1 MLMNNKELIEAEI
14 ENYLE
19 SLNNHSLY
27 NPIKYILNIGG
38 KRIRPSVLIDAVKL
52 FGGNPKDA
60 MPLALAVEVFHNF
73 TLMHDDIMDASSLRR
88 GQETVHIKWDV
99 NCAILSGDAMMILAY
114 QLIEKIPEEFQP
126 KIYKAFNKMA
136 LWLCEGQQDDMD
148 FEEREEVTIP
158 QYLEM
163 IKNKTSVLIGFCFE
177 AGAIFGKASQEIQ
190 DKIYDF
196 GINLGL
202 AFQLQDDYLDLYPK
216 SSAMGKVV
224 GGDLINKKKSI
235 PYLLAIQESNAGI
248 KQKIK
253 ELINSQDEARVDKLK
268 TIFEQIQVKEKTEK
282 MIEEYFQSSSESL
295 NSIKGY
301 DLSPI
306 LTFAEQLMQREH

>member
-1 MLMNNKELIEAEI
+1 MNNKELIEIEI
-14 ENYLE
+14 KNYLE
-19 SLNNHSLY
+19 TLNSHALY
-27 NPIKYILNIGG
+27 EPVKYILNIGG
-38 KRIRPSVLIDAVKL
+38 KRIRPSVLLDAVKL
-52 FGGNPKDA
+52 FGGDPKVA

-88 GQETVHIKWDV
+88 GNETVHIKWDV
-99 NCAILSGDAMMILAY
+99 NCAILSGDAMLILAY
-114 QLIEKIPEEFQP
+114 QLIEQIPEEFQP

-148 FEEREEVTIP
+148 FEEREEVSIS

-177 AGAIFGKASQEIQ
+177 AGAILGKASQEIQ
-190 DKIYDF
+190 EKIYDF

-216 SSAMGKVV
+216 SAAMGKVI
-224 GGDLINKKKSI
+224 GGDLINKKKCI
-235 PYLLAIQESNAGI
+235 PYLLAMQESTPGI

-253 ELINSQDEARVDKLK
+253 ELINSQDLDRVEKLK
-268 TIFEQIQVKEKTEK
+268 TVFEQIEVKEKTEK
-282 MIEEYFQSSSESL
+282 MIEEYFQLSAQSL
-295 NSIKGY
+295 DSISGY
-301 DLSPI
+301 DTTPI
-306 LTFAEQLMQREH
+306 QFFAEQLMQREH

>member
-1 MLMNNKELIEAEI
+1 MNNKELIEIEI
-14 ENYLE
+14 KNYLE
-19 SLNNHSLY
+19 TLNSHALY
-27 NPIKYILNIGG
+27 EPVKYILNIGG
-38 KRIRPSVLIDAVKL
+38 KRIRPSVLLDATKL
-52 FGGNPKDA
+52 FGGDPKHA

-88 GQETVHIKWDV
+88 GNETVHIKWDV
-99 NCAILSGDAMMILAY
+99 NCAILSGDAMLILAY
-114 QLIEKIPEEFQP
+114 QLIERIPEEFQP

-148 FEEREEVTIP
+148 FEEKEEVSIS

-177 AGAIFGKASQEIQ
+177 AGAILGKASKEIQ
-190 DKIYDF
+190 EKIYDF

-216 SSAMGKVV
+216 SAAMGKVV
-224 GGDLINKKKSI
+224 GGDLINKKKCI
-235 PYLLAIQESNAGI
+235 PYLLAMQESTPGI

-253 ELINSQDEARVDKLK
+253 ELINSQDLDRVEKLK
-268 TIFEQIQVKEKTEK
+268 TVFEQIEVKEKTEK
-282 MIEEYFQSSSESL
+282 MIEEYFQLSAQSLSSIE
-295 NSIKGY
+295 GY
-301 DLSPI
+301 DTSSI
-306 LTFAEQLMQREH
+306 QFFAEQLMQREH

>member
-1 MLMNNKELIEAEI
+1 MNNKELIEAEI
-14 ENYLE
+14 ENYLTT
-19 SLNNHSLY
+19 LNSHSLY
-27 NPIKYILNIGG
+27 DPIKYLLNIGG
-38 KRIRPSVLIDAVKL
+38 KRIRPSVLLDAVKL

-88 GQETVHIKWDV
+88 GKETVHIKWDV

-114 QLIEKIPEEFQP
+114 QLIEKVPEKFQP

-136 LWLCEGQQDDMD
+136 LWLCEGQQDDME
-148 FEEREEVTIP
+148 FEEKEEVSIS

-177 AGAIFGKASQEIQ
+177 AGAILGNASQEIQ
-190 DKIYDF
+190 EKIYDF

-216 SSAMGKVV
+216 SAAMGKIV

-235 PYLLAIQESNAGI
+235 PYLLALQESDLET
-248 KQKIK
+248 KQTILK
-253 ELINSQDEARVDKLK
+253 LIHSQDENRVEKLK
-268 TIFEQIQVKEKTEK
+268 LIFEQIKVKEKTEK
-282 MIEEYFQSSSESL
+282 MIEEYFQLSSHSL
-295 NSIKGY
+295 SSISGY
-301 DLSPI
+301 DVSPI
-306 LTFAEQLMQREH
+306 QVFAEQLMQREF

>member
-1 MLMNNKELIEAEI
+1 MNNKELIELEI
-14 ENYLE
+14 ENYLKT
-19 SLNNHSLY
+19 LNSHSLY
-27 NPIKYILNIGG
+27 EPIKYILNIGG
-38 KRIRPSVLIDAVKL
+38 KRIRPSVLLDAVKL
-52 FGGNPKDA
+52 FGGNQKDA
-60 MPLALAVEVFHNF
+60 MSLALAVEVFHNF

-88 GQETVHIKWDV
+88 GNETVHIKWDV

-114 QLIEKIPEEFQP
+114 QLIENIPEEFQP

-136 LWLCEGQQDDMD
+136 LWLCEGQQDDME
-148 FEEREEVTIP
+148 FEEKEVVSIS

-216 SSAMGKVV
+216 STAMGKVV

-235 PYLLAIQESNAGI
+235 PYLLAMQESTPGI

-253 ELINSQDEARVDKLK
+253 ELINSQDQERVEKLK
-268 TIFEQIQVKEKTEK
+268 TVFEQIGVKEKTEK
-282 MIEEYFQSSSESL
+282 MIEEYFLLSTHRL
-295 NSIKGY
+295 NSIEGF

-306 LTFAEQLMQREH
+306 QTFAEQLMQREH

>member
-1 MLMNNKELIEAEI
+1 MNNKELIEAEI

>member
-1 MLMNNKELIEAEI
+1 MNNKELIDLEI
-14 ENYLE
+14 ENYLKGID
-19 SLNNHSLY
+19 NHSLY
-27 NPIKYILNIGG
+27 EPIRYILNIGG
-38 KRIRPSVLIDAVKL
+38 KRIRPSILLDAVKL
-52 FGGNPKDA
+52 FGGNQKDA

-73 TLMHDDIMDASSLRR
+73 TLMHDDIMDESSLRR
-88 GQETVHIKWDV
+88 GKETVHKKWDI

-114 QLIEKIPEEFQP
+114 QLIERIPEEFQP

-136 LWLCEGQQDDMD
+136 LWLCEGQQDDME
-148 FEEREEVTIP
+148 FEEREIVTIS

-177 AGAIFGKASQEIQ
+177 SAAILGKTSQEIQ
-190 DKIYDF
+190 EKIYDF

-216 SSAMGKVV
+216 SVAMGKVV

-235 PYLLAIQESNAGI
+235 PYLIAMQESSIGI

-253 ELINSQDEARVDKLK
+253 ELINSQDQDRVEKIK
-268 TIFEQIQVKEKTEK
+268 TIFQQIEVKEKTEK
-282 MIEEYFQSSSESL
+282 MIEEYFQLSSQSL
-295 NSIKGY
+295 ISIEGY

-306 LTFAEQLMQREH
+306 QLFADQIMQRKH

>member
-1 MLMNNKELIEAEI
+1 MNNKELIEVEI
-14 ENYLE
+14 ENYLKT
-19 SLNNHSLY
+19 LNSHSLY
-27 NPIKYILNIGG
+27 EPIKYILNIGG
-38 KRIRPSVLIDAVKL
+38 KRIRPSVLLDTVKL

-60 MPLALAVEVFHNF
+60 ISLALAVEVFHNF

-88 GQETVHIKWDV
+88 GNATVHIKWDV

-114 QLIEKIPEEFQP
+114 QLIENIPEEFQP

-136 LWLCEGQQDDMD
+136 LWLCEGQQDDME
-148 FEEREEVTIP
+148 FEEKEAVSIS

-190 DKIYDF
+190 DKIYNF

-216 SSAMGKVV
+216 STAMGKVV

-235 PYLLAIQESNAGI
+235 PYLLAMQESTVGI

-253 ELINSQDEARVDKLK
+253 ELINSQDQDRVEKLK
-268 TIFEQIQVKEKTEK
+268 TVFEQIKVKEKTEK
-282 MIEEYFQSSSESL
+282 MIEEYFQLSTQSL
-295 NSIKGY
+295 NSIDGF
-301 DLSPI
+301 DLTPI
-306 LTFAEQLMQREH
+306 QAFAEQLIQREH